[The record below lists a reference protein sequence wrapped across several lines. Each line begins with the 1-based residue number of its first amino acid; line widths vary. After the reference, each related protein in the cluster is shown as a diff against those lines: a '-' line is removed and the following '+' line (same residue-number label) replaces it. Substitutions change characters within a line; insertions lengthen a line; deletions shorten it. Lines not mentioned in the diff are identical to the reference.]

1 MWLLVKADV
10 AACTTAAGSSSV
22 NSRAEMKDLYLL
34 LYAEIICF
42 SKYLSKKAHRG
53 KVSWTRCPSCSK
65 IRTPMF
71 FDSCFL

>member
-34 LYAEIICF
+34 LYAEII
-42 SKYLSKKAHRG
+42 
-53 KVSWTRCPSCSK
+53 
-65 IRTPMF
+65 
-71 FDSCFL
+71 